1 MIQLITLLIFIVSSL
16 VVVFMLNRKIP
27 VLIKLPQDGHHGLKK
42 HKIILTTE
50 KKIKDF
56 HFNFFKKQIYLH
68 KFLLIVKVLTLKI
81 ETKIDALL
89 HGIRKKA
96 QQLDKEINKKK

>member
-1 MIQLITLLIFIVSSL
+1 MIQLIALSIFIVSL
-16 VVVFMLNRKIP
+16 AVVVFMLNRKIP
-27 VLIKLPQDGHHGLKK
+27 VLVKLPQDGHHGLKK
-42 HKIILTTE
+42 HKIILNTE